1 MGFDVDNP
9 DEFTIEFVNSLNTIF
24 KNEELEFRIES
35 LANNRGDFLATYG
48 GLFFLGI
55 FLGTLFLM
63 ATVLIIYYK
72 QISEGYDDK
81 DRFEIMQ
88 KVGMSKQ
95 EIKKTIRN
103 QILMVFFLP
112 LAFATLHIAFAF
124 PLITKLLA
132 MLNLVNQQLF
142 FITTIGTIIIFA
154 IIYALIFNLTA
165 RTYYKIVQ

>member
-1 MGFDVDNP
+1 MEFDVDNP
-9 DEFTIEFVNSLNTIF
+9 DEFTIQVVNSLNTIF

-55 FLGTLFLM
+55 FLRMLFLM

-88 KVGMSKQ
+88 KVKMSKQ

-103 QILMVFFLP
+103 QILMVFLS
-112 LAFATLHIAFAF
+112 LTFATLHIAFAF

-132 MLNLVNQQLF
+132 MLNLVNHQLF
-142 FITTIGTIIIFA
+142 FIITIGTIIVFV

-165 RTYYKIVQ
+165 KTNYKIVQ